1 MSAQGK
7 KLTDKQRKQL
17 IAFYAECQN
26 YSEVARKFGV
36 SVNTVKRYVL
46 GDKRTTRLCN
56 EKNAQNTKDV
66 FAFLDSRKDMFMKA
80 VDVCFQVIS
89 DPERY
94 NRTSPQAAATTMGI
108 LIDKYTTL
116 AQITQQNGAGN
127 ELLQSLA
134 DLESRLRDNGN

>member
-1 MSAQGK
+1 MSAPR
-7 KLTDKQRKQL
+7 KLTDKQHKQI
-17 IAFYAECQN
+17 IARYAECGN
-26 YSEVARKFGV
+26 YRQVAREFGV
-36 SVNTVKRYVL
+36 SVNCIRSHVQ
-46 GDKRTTRLCN
+46 GDKESARIITQKK
-56 EKNAQNTKDV
+56 EQNTQDV

-116 AQITQQNGAGN
+116 AQISQQNGAGN

>member
-1 MSAQGK
+1 MSAK
-7 KLTDKQRKQL
+7 RTKLTDKQHKQI
-17 IAFYAECQN
+17 IARYAECN
-26 YSEVARKFGV
+26 NLSMVAREFGV
-36 SVNTVKRYVL
+36 SITTIKRHITKDPQALEMVNQK
-46 GDKRTTRLCN
+46 K
-56 EKNAQNTKDV
+56 EQNTQDV

-134 DLESRLRDNGN
+134 DLESRLRDNGG

>member
-1 MSAQGK
+1 MGRS
-7 KLTDKQRKQL
+7 KLTDKERKK
-17 IAFYAECQN
+17 IVARYIECQN
-26 YSEVARKFGV
+26 FKQVAREFNV
-36 SVNTVKRYVL
+36 SDTTVKNCV
-46 GDKRTTRLCN
+46 KRTPQTSERLARKK
-56 EKNAQNTKDV
+56 EQNTQDV

-134 DLESRLRDNGN
+134 DLESRLRDNGG

>member
-1 MSAQGK
+1 MSAK
-7 KLTDKQRKQL
+7 RTKLTDKQHKQI
-17 IAFYAECQN
+17 IARYLETQN
-26 YSEVARKFGV
+26 YSLVAREFGV
-36 SVNTVKRYVL
+36 SFDTVKKHVTK
-46 GDKRTTRLCN
+46 DAKTV
-56 EKNAQNTKDV
+56 EKLERKKDQNTKDV

-134 DLESRLRDNGN
+134 DLESRLRDNGG

>member
-1 MSAQGK
+1 MSAK
-7 KLTDKQRKQL
+7 RTKLTDKQHKQI
-17 IAFYAECQN
+17 IARYLETQN
-26 YSEVARKFGV
+26 YSLVAREFGV
-36 SVNTVKRYVL
+36 SFDTVKKHVMK
-46 GDKRTTRLCN
+46 DAKTV
-56 EKNAQNTKDV
+56 EKLERKKEQNTQDV
-66 FAFLDSRKDMFMKA
+66 FAFLDSRKDMFMRA